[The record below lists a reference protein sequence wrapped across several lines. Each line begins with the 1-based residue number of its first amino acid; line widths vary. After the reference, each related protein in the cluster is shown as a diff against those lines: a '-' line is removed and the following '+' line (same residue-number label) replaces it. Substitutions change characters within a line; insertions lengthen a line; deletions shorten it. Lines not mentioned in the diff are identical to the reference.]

1 MGLEEGLML
10 GFRRG
15 VERLS
20 PSHPLSLSSLLFSSL
35 PFSSLLFS
43 SLLVSSLLFSSL
55 YMCRGGM
62 VYALGLTAVGLQG
75 RSRPR
80 APSSARLLGSSEV

>member
-20 PSHPLSLSSLLFSSL
+20 PSHPLSL
-35 PFSSLLFS
+35 
-43 SLLVSSLLFSSL
+43 SSLLFSSL